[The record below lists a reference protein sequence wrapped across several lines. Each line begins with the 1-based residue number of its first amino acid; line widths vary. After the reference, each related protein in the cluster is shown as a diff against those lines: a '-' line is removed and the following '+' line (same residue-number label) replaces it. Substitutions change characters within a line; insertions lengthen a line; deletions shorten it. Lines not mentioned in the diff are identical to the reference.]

1 VPLSTITEDQICA
14 IYKGERANWNEL
26 GGPDIPIAA
35 RTRPDAEVDAEVVR
49 DQIGCLK
56 SLKMAES
63 VKVMQRGGDMA
74 QELAATPGS
83 IGMTTMTVVQQSGGK
98 VQALSLS
105 GVSPDEANVT
115 SGRYLLVREAY
126 FVTTAQPSP
135 AVAAFVAF
143 VMSPAGASVIKA
155 NGAIPA
161 GAR

>member
-1 VPLSTITEDQICA
+1 
-14 IYKGERANWNEL
+14 
-26 GGPDIPIAA
+26 
-35 RTRPDAEVDAEVVR
+35 
-49 DQIGCLK
+49 
-56 SLKMAES
+56 
-63 VKVMQRGGDMA
+63 
-74 QELAATPGS
+74 
-83 IGMTTMTVVQQSGGK
+83 MTTMTVVQQSGGK